1 MKKAPAVLLIL
12 GTVAALVL
20 TGALYIYRNA
30 DSGPLNVLPHPGKI
44 TGQSGLVDINTAS
57 LEDLTALPGIGEGLA
72 QRIIDYRQTQGPF
85 GSPAELLKVPG
96 IGTGKLEAILD
107 LITTGGTT

>member
-12 GTVAALVL
+12 CTAAALVL
-20 TGALYIYRNA
+20 TCSLYLYRNA
-30 DSGPLNVLPHPGKI
+30 DTGPLNVVPRPGK
-44 TGQSGLVDINTAS
+44 TAGQSGLVDINTAS

-72 QRIIDYRQTQGPF
+72 QRIIDYRESQGPF

-96 IGTGKLEAILD
+96 IGVGKLEAIFD